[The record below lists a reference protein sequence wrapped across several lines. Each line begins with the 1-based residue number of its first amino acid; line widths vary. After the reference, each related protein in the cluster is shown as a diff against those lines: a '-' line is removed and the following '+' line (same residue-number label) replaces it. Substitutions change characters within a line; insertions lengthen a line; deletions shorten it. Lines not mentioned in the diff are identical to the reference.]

1 MNLYKYL
8 TILLLVF
15 FSSCKSAFQET
26 SEYKKHSIIIKK
38 GEIEGVIFRKDYD
51 CFPCNI
57 GNNRYTPVIEEVNL
71 AEEIVAKN
79 IKIINGPMYNQG
91 DGCPIIHKNLKNY
104 RRQYFGHIDRDGN
117 KILFINFT
125 WALFT
130 IIDWL
135 QGHEKDKSDSWK
147 TEMTSVLDGCSY
159 HWSIE
164 VNLTKETL
172 QNLMVNGQ
180 G

>member
-1 MNLYKYL
+1 MNFYKYF
-8 TILLLVF
+8 TILFLFF
-15 FSSCKSAFQET
+15 FSSCKSTFQET

-38 GEIEGVIFRKDYD
+38 GEIEGVIFRKEYD
-51 CFPCNI
+51 CIFCSL
-57 GNNRYTPVIEEVNL
+57 GENRYTPVIEDVNL
-71 AEEIVAKN
+71 AEEILAKN
-79 IKIINGPMYNQG
+79 IKIINNPRYNQG

-104 RRQYFGHIDRDGN
+104 RRQYFGNIDRDGN

-125 WALFT
+125 WARFT

-135 QGHEKDKSDSWK
+135 QGYEKDKSDNWK
-147 TEMTSVLDGCSY
+147 TEMTAVLDGCSN

-164 VNLTKETL
+164 VNLTKESL